1 MIIGILEADI
11 MDDDVQKRYGGYLDM
26 FKKLLS
32 AADAQLAFQTYQV
45 KLHQYPQHINEC
57 DVYLITGSKS
67 SCYEDVD
74 WIHRL
79 KQFVVDCVEQEKKL
93 LGICFGHQLIAHALG
108 GRVQKSDKGWGIGMV
123 SSDVTHTAHWI
134 MPKQQQVNLLVFH
147 QDQVT
152 RLPPKASLVASNDF
166 CPIASYHVDGS
177 ILTFQ
182 GHPEFNHGYLQYLMT
197 KRRDI
202 IGEQAYQQGMESLQ
216 QDEDNELVAQW
227 IVNFIRG

>member
-1 MIIGILEADI
+1 VIIGILEADI

-26 FKKLLS
+26 FEKLLS

-45 KLHQYPQHINEC
+45 KLQQYPQHIHEC